1 MGGRA
6 MKEMKPFRELIDFET
21 AKRIVMDNTRVMEKT
36 EKVAL
41 RESAGRVLAVSLRAK
56 IDVPGFRR
64 GAMDGYAVIA
74 EDTFGT
80 TRTAPGHLRLMGKIF
95 AGMKPD
101 FRVESGNCAQIST
114 GAPMPDGADAVVM
127 VEETSLAGD
136 TVSIYKPVYPGA
148 HVSKKDSDI
157 SLGTEILTV
166 GTLITPPITGVLAAL
181 GMDTVEV
188 YSRPKVIIFPTGDEI
203 VSPGDE
209 LDYGKV
215 YDINSFTMANLLG
228 EAGAELTVSG
238 ITGDSMDELKD
249 CMDRCA
255 GYDYALFS
263 GGSSV
268 GEKDLLHDVLSGK
281 GEVIFHGIALKPGK
295 PTLCG
300 RIGETLV
307 FGMPGYP
314 TSCLSNSYVILL
326 PSVRKMARLP
336 WKVRQE
342 EMILARKVVS
352 TIGRHQLF
360 SVKVEDGVAHP
371 AFKESGAITSMS
383 LASGYV
389 ELPANVEY
397 VEEGSTVV
405 VNYY

>member
-1 MGGRA
+1 

-21 AKRIVMDNTRVMEKT
+21 AKNIVMDNTKIMTRT
-36 EKVAL
+36 EKVNLSKA
-41 RESAGRVLAVSLRAK
+41 AGRVLAVSVKAA

-80 TRTAPGHLRLMGKIF
+80 SRTAPKQLHLMGKIF
-95 AGMKPD
+95 AGMKPESS
-101 FRVESGNCAQIST
+101 VERGNCMQIST

-127 VEETSLAGD
+127 VEETSLEDD

-148 HVSKKDSDI
+148 HVSNKDSDI
-157 SLGTEILTV
+157 SKGTEILSE

-181 GMDTVEV
+181 GRDTVEV
-188 YSRPKVIIFPTGDEI
+188 YSRPKVIIFPTGDEV

-209 LDYGKV
+209 LEYGKV

-228 EAGAELTVSG
+228 EGGAEVTISG
-238 ITGDSMDELKD
+238 ITGDSMEDLHN
-249 CMDRCA
+249 CMDSCI

-268 GEKDLLHDVLSGK
+268 GERDLLHEAVSGK
-281 GEVIFHGIALKPGK
+281 GEILFHGIALKPGK

-314 TSCLSNSYVILL
+314 TSCLSNAYVILL

-342 EMILARKVVS
+342 EAVLARRVVS
-352 TIGRHQLF
+352 NIGRHQIF
-360 SVKVEDGVAHP
+360 TVKVEEGMAHP

-389 ELPANVEY
+389 EIPANVEY

-405 VNYY
+405 VNFY

>member
-1 MGGRA
+1 
-6 MKEMKPFRELIDFET
+6 MKKMRPFRELIDFET
-21 AKRIVMDNTRVMEKT
+21 AKRIVMGNTRVITKKET
-36 EKVAL
+36 VTL
-41 RESAGRVLAVSLRAK
+41 RESAGRVLAVSVQAK

-80 TRTAPGHLRLMGKIF
+80 TRTAPGHLRLLGKIF
-95 AGMKPD
+95 AGMKPE
-101 FRVESGNCAQIST
+101 FPVVKGSCAQIST
-114 GAPMPDGADAVVM
+114 GAPMPEGADAVVM
-127 VEETSLAGD
+127 VEETSLDGD
-136 TVSIYKPVYPGA
+136 MVSIYKPVYPGA
-148 HVSKKDSDI
+148 HVSRKDSDI
-157 SLGTEILTV
+157 SNGAEILSE

-181 GMDTVEV
+181 GQDTVEV

-203 VSPGDE
+203 VAQGDE

-228 EAGAELTVSG
+228 EAGAEVAVSE
-238 ITGDSMDELKD
+238 ITGDSMDELNN
-249 CMDRCA
+249 CMDRTA

-268 GEKDLLHDVLSGK
+268 GERDLLHEVLSDK
-281 GEVIFHGIALKPGK
+281 GELLFHGIALKPGK

-300 RIGETLV
+300 RVGETLV

-314 TSCLSNSYVILL
+314 TSCLSNAYVLLL

-336 WKVRQE
+336 WKVHKQE
-342 EMILARKVVS
+342 KILAGRVVS

-360 SVKVEDGVAHP
+360 SVKVEGGVAHP

-389 ELPANVEY
+389 EIPANVEY
-397 VEEGSTVV
+397 VEEGSRVV
-405 VNYY
+405 VNFY

>member
-1 MGGRA
+1 
-6 MKEMKPFRELIDFET
+6 
-21 AKRIVMDNTRVMEKT
+21 
-36 EKVAL
+36 
-41 RESAGRVLAVSLRAK
+41 
-56 IDVPGFRR
+56 
-64 GAMDGYAVIA
+64 
-74 EDTFGT
+74 
-80 TRTAPGHLRLMGKIF
+80 
-95 AGMKPD
+95 
-101 FRVESGNCAQIST
+101 
-114 GAPMPDGADAVVM
+114 
-127 VEETSLAGD
+127 
-136 TVSIYKPVYPGA
+136 
-148 HVSKKDSDI
+148 
-157 SLGTEILTV
+157 
-166 GTLITPPITGVLAAL
+166 
-181 GMDTVEV
+181 
-188 YSRPKVIIFPTGDEI
+188 
-203 VSPGDE
+203 
-209 LDYGKV
+209 
-215 YDINSFTMANLLG
+215 
-228 EAGAELTVSG
+228 
-238 ITGDSMDELKD
+238 
-249 CMDRCA
+249 
-255 GYDYALFS
+255 
-263 GGSSV
+263 V

-389 ELPANVEY
+389 EIPANVEY

>member
-1 MGGRA
+1 MNKMR
-6 MKEMKPFRELIDFET
+6 PFRELIDFET
-21 AKRIVMDNTRVMEKT
+21 AKRIVMDSTRVITKT
-36 EKVAL
+36 ERVKL
-41 RESAGRVLAVSLRAK
+41 RESAGRVLAVSIQAK

-74 EDTFGT
+74 EDTFGAS
-80 TRTAPGHLRLMGKIF
+80 RTAPKHLQLKGKIF
-95 AGMKPD
+95 AGMKPE
-101 FRVESGNCAQIST
+101 FPVESGTCVQIST
-114 GAPMPDGADAVVM
+114 GAPMPEGADAVIM
-127 VEETSLAGD
+127 VEETSLDGD
-136 TVSIYKPVYPGA
+136 TVNIYKPVYPGA
-148 HVSKKDSDI
+148 HVSGKDSDI
-157 SLGTEILTV
+157 SNGAEILAE

-181 GMDTVEV
+181 GQDTVEV
-188 YSRPKVIIFPTGDEI
+188 YARPKVIIFPTGDEI
-203 VSPGDE
+203 VAQGDE
-209 LDYGKV
+209 LEYGKV

-228 EAGAELTVSG
+228 EGGAEVTISG
-238 ITGDSMDELKD
+238 ITGDSMNDLKN
-249 CMDRCA
+249 CMDRCSD
-255 GYDYALFS
+255 YDYALFS

-268 GEKDLLHDVLSGK
+268 GERDLLHEAVSGK
-281 GEVIFHGIALKPGK
+281 GELLFHGIALKPGK

-314 TSCLSNSYVILL
+314 TSCLSNAYVILL

-342 EMILARKVVS
+342 QMVLARRVVS
-352 TIGRHQLF
+352 NIGRHQIF
-360 SVKVEDGVAHP
+360 TVKVEEGMAHP

-389 ELPANVEY
+389 EIPANVEY
-397 VEEGSTVV
+397 LEEGSLVV